1 MQYKAKSLTEKVF
14 HIIKDKWPI
23 HASGVCRVLEI
34 EPNSSNVSKIKYHFE
49 LLKKQNKIHTK
60 KLDRAL
66 VAWPVEI
73 ERLRVM
79 HELLRDQN

>member
-1 MQYKAKSLTEKVF
+1 MNKGKALTRQIYE
-14 HIIKDKWPI
+14 IIAKEWPV
-23 HASGVCRVLEI
+23 HATGVCRQLRI
-34 EPNSSNVSKIKYHFE
+34 EPNSSNVSKVKYHFDI
-49 LLKKQNKIHTK
+49 LRKTGKIRTK

-79 HELLRDQN
+79 QELIKEN